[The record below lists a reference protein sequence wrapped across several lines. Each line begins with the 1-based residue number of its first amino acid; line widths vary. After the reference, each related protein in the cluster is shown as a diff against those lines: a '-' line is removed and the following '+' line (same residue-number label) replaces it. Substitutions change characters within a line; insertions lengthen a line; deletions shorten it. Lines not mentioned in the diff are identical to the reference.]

1 MHRQKYKRY
10 IGTIY
15 MVKGADNLLIIGG
28 SGCGC
33 GTSLS
38 ETMKKLLP
46 KDLKIGG
53 SKDSVFT
60 RYDDFVIP
68 IGLSCEPSNSKED
81 MYLSESKEHIGD
93 DLFDKLFMNVHMVR
107 ENSRSTRKR

>member
-1 MHRQKYKRY
+1 
-10 IGTIY
+10 
-15 MVKGADNLLIIGG
+15 MVKYADSLLIIGG

-38 ETMKKLLP
+38 ETMKKLLS

-53 SKDSVFT
+53 SKDSAFT

-68 IGLSCEPSNSKED
+68 IGLSCEHANSNQD
-81 MYLSESKEHIGD
+81 TYHGESNEHIGD
-93 DLFDKLFMNVHMVR
+93 ELFDKLFMNVHMVR
-107 ENSRSTRKR
+107 ENARSTRKR